1 MYLKNTECAL
11 VSHPD
16 ESAEAE
22 LEHKT
27 LLVAS
32 EVANILQD
40 EELWAVVITILKW
53 KEINRIGK
61 QNNLGKKVQA
71 LIKFRGLTNM
81 FGEIW

>member
-1 MYLKNTECAL
+1 VYLKNTECAL

-40 EELWAVVITILKW
+40 EELWAVVITILK
-53 KEINRIGK
+53 
-61 QNNLGKKVQA
+61 
-71 LIKFRGLTNM
+71 
-81 FGEIW
+81 